1 MIRRRVL
8 LALSLFAAVV
18 TSPLAHATEVVPSL
32 GMSRNPSYGDAAKVS
47 YGLALRQNLAP
58 FVSGEL
64 GVGYRQDQLQS
75 GTVESTQWPVTLSFW
90 FKPVPMIYLGGG
102 TGLYNTTLHRTDPSF
117 NVKTTNTDIG
127 LHVGGGVTLPMIPGL
142 ASLDVSGRYVR
153 LGTHIS
159 EVLSQSI
166 LDDYWTTSLGVAF
179 QF

>member
-8 LALSLFAAVV
+8 LALSLFAVFV

-47 YGLALRQNLAP
+47 YGLALRHDLAP
-58 FVSGEL
+58 FMSGEL

-75 GTVESTQWPVTLSFW
+75 GTIESTQWPVTLSLW
-90 FKPVPMIYLGGG
+90 FKPIPAIYLGGG
-102 TGLYNTTLHRTDPSF
+102 TGLYNTTMHYPNSAITD
-117 NVKTTNTDIG
+117 KTTNTDFG
-127 LHVGGGVTLPMIPGL
+127 LHVGGGVVLPMIPGL

-153 LGTHIS
+153 LGTAIT

-166 LDDYWTTSLGVAF
+166 LSDYWTTSLGVAF